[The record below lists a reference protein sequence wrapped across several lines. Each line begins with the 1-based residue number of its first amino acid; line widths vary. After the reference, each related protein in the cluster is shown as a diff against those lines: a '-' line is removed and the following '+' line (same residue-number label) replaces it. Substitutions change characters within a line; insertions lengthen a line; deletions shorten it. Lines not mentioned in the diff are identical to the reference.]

1 MKRAIIYL
9 ILILIILTA
18 LSQHGEL
25 PMSQPSEAPTTEPAD
40 LRLSTTEF
48 PNIKCTIYDEKSF
61 RRSVSHGTTTI
72 LDNQVIKGGIT
83 PHHLLADD
91 FIASF
96 FKTVSVKNPELVFII
111 APNHKNIGNN
121 KISTCYSNWET
132 PFGLLYADFEIVKS
146 LVLEE
151 KAGINSALMETD
163 HSIAA
168 LIPYVKYFMPNAK
181 LVPIMLQGD
190 TSMEICTTL
199 GNTIAKLSS
208 NKNSLILASVDFS
221 HYLPLEEADK
231 MDEITLNAINTRNL
245 KQIRSMGNDNMDSPP
260 SIITLLSAMN
270 AIGADKLKV
279 LGHSN
284 SDRIANSDTG
294 YTTSY
299 FTMVFGK

>member
-1 MKRAIIYL
+1 
-9 ILILIILTA
+9 
-18 LSQHGEL
+18 
-25 PMSQPSEAPTTEPAD
+25 
-40 LRLSTTEF
+40 
-48 PNIKCTIYDEKSF
+48 
-61 RRSVSHGTTTI
+61 
-72 LDNQVIKGGIT
+72 
-83 PHHLLADD
+83 
-91 FIASF
+91 
-96 FKTVSVKNPELVFII
+96 
-111 APNHKNIGNN
+111 
-121 KISTCYSNWET
+121 
-132 PFGLLYADFEIVKS
+132 
-146 LVLEE
+146 
-151 KAGINSALMETD
+151 
-163 HSIAA
+163 
-168 LIPYVKYFMPNAK
+168 MPNAK